1 MPNTIEAARSTK
13 TTKSIQAEKVKGP
26 MHRKGSLKGMIDNP
40 TTLEERLTSRRMELD
55 MSQADVASKIR
66 FHNKK
71 AGEWKTLSRSAY
83 CMYES
88 GDVLP
93 DVDKIVSLA
102 EALQCTPEWLAFG
115 TEKTDTLA
123 EALQC
128 APDWLADGI
137 DDLVTLEELEYTGK
151 KGFAYTRSWPMF
163 KDWLSTQFDVP
174 TESLALIRVD
184 DFADNLQP
192 GEMAFVQRDATPT
205 PSGAT
210 FVYARD
216 GQVYVDHL
224 TRPSMSGPY
233 RIFDQDRRGHTDVPV
248 KQITLLGKV
257 VGKVG
262 V

>member
-1 MPNTIEAARSTK
+1 MPNTLEAPR
-13 TTKSIQAEKVKGP
+13 TTKSANAETDKVKGP
-26 MHRKGSLKGMIDNP
+26 MHRKGSIKGMIDNP
-40 TTLEERLTSRRMELD
+40 TTLEERLTSRRMELN

-71 AGEWKTLSRSAY
+71 QGEWKVLSRSAY

-128 APDWLADGI
+128 APEWLADGI
-137 DDLVTLEELEYTGK
+137 DDLVTLEEVEHTK
-151 KGFAYTRSWPMF
+151 KGFTYTRSWPMF
-163 KDWLSTQFDVP
+163 KDWLDTQFDVP
-174 TESLALIRVD
+174 VESLALVRVD

-192 GEMAFVQRDATPT
+192 GEMAFVHRDAKPT
-205 PSGAT
+205 PSGAA
-210 FVYARD
+210 FVYALD
-216 GQVYVDHL
+216 GEVHVDHL
-224 TRPSMSGPY
+224 TRPTASGPY
-233 RIFDQDRRGHTDVPV
+233 RIFDQDRRGHRDVDP
-248 KQITLLGKV
+248 KSITLLGKV
-257 VGKVG
+257 VGKIG